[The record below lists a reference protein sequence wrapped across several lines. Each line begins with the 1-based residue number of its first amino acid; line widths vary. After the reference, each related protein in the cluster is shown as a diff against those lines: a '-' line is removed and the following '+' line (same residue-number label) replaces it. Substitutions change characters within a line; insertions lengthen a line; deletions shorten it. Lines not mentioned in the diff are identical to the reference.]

1 MKIVLAGA
9 RLPLLFDTAADGSSG
24 PARTGPAHRAHQSV
38 RYARRGMA
46 DEAASAS
53 QLRPGATRA
62 SARREG
68 PRPVS
73 GVRTIAPSSKRVRL
87 RDLRSALPASW
98 VLAQR
103 DFKVLYKQSALGP
116 LWLAIQPLGVLG
128 AFTVV
133 FSGVADIETGGV
145 PYPLFALVG
154 ISVWTFLSAC
164 LATGTRCFTRSKRLI
179 RLTNAPRPALAIAA
193 VTAALP
199 QLAVPVALTL
209 IAVLAFGEG
218 LGLEL
223 LALPLV
229 ALWLY
234 GLTLAVV
241 LALGALNV
249 RFRDVVSLVPFLL
262 QGGLFLSP
270 IAYPLSEVPNGLD
283 TILKLNPITG
293 VVEAWRWS
301 MLGSPAD
308 GFALAAA
315 GAGTVAIAFIAWV
328 VFVRLEVRFA
338 DVI

>member
-1 MKIVLAGA
+1 
-9 RLPLLFDTAADGSSG
+9 
-24 PARTGPAHRAHQSV
+24 
-38 RYARRGMA
+38 MA
-46 DEAASAS
+46 DEAASAP
-53 QLRPGATRA
+53 QLTAGPAA
-62 SARREG
+62 AAARRQR
-68 PRPVS
+68 PRPVPE
-73 GVRTIAPSSKRVRL
+73 VRTILPASKRERL
-87 RDLRSALPASW
+87 RDLPAVMPAAW

-116 LWLAIQPLGVLG
+116 LWLAIQPLGILG

-133 FSGVADIETGGV
+133 FSGVADIETSGV

-154 ISVWTFLSAC
+154 ISVWTFVSAC
-164 LATGTRCFTRSKRLI
+164 LATGTRCFTRSKRLV
-179 RLTNAPRPALAIAA
+179 RLTNAPRSALAIAA
-193 VTAALP
+193 VTSALP

-209 IAVLAFGEG
+209 AAVLAFGEG
-218 LGLEL
+218 FGLEL

-234 GLTLAVV
+234 GLTLAVT

-249 RFRDVVSLVPFLL
+249 RFRDVSSFVPFLL

-283 TILKLNPITG
+283 TVLKLNPITG

-301 MLGSPAD
+301 ILGSPAD
-308 GFALAAA
+308 GLALALA
-315 GAGTVAIAFIAWV
+315 GAGTLVIAFASWMI
-328 VFVRLEVRFA
+328 FVRLEVRFA

>member
-1 MKIVLAGA
+1 
-9 RLPLLFDTAADGSSG
+9 
-24 PARTGPAHRAHQSV
+24 
-38 RYARRGMA
+38 MA

-53 QLRPGATRA
+53 QLSPGAARA
-62 SARREG
+62 APRAAS

-73 GVRTIAPSSKRVRL
+73 EVRTILPASKRVRV
-87 RDLRSALPASW
+87 RDLSRSLPAAW

-103 DFKVLYKQSALGP
+103 DFKILYKQSALGP

-154 ISVWTFLSAC
+154 ITVWTFVSAC

-193 VTAALP
+193 VSSSLP
-199 QLAVPVALTL
+199 QLAVPLVLTL

-218 LGLEL
+218 LGPEL
-223 LALPLV
+223 LALPLL

-234 GLTLAVV
+234 ALMLVVV
-241 LALGALNV
+241 LVLGALNV
-249 RFRDVVSLVPFLL
+249 RFRDVTSFVPFLL

-283 TILKLNPITG
+283 TILRLNPITG

-301 MLGSPAD
+301 ILGSPAD
-308 GFALAAA
+308 G
-315 GAGTVAIAFIAWV
+315 VAIAIAGAATLVIALASWV